1 MTNNTNSEPKQMN
14 FLEHLNELRH
24 RLIVCVIF
32 VFITSCL
39 AYGLLAK
46 PVINLIAKP
55 VGTQLVFLT
64 PTEAFMVYIIVAFFC
79 GIFISSPVVLFQI
92 WRFVAAGLTKK
103 ERLHV
108 LLYAPFSFLLFIGGA
123 YFCYAIILPVTVK
136 FLLGFATESLTPM
149 LSLRSYVTFTGG
161 MLLAFGL
168 VFQMPI
174 VLLFLNELG
183 IINPS
188 MLQKQRKYAILI
200 IFIAAAIMTPS
211 PDVLSQLLMAG
222 PMLILFEISIW
233 LAVFTNYRKR
243 RKEGVSS

>member
-103 ERLHV
+103 ERIHV